1 MQENKDSA
9 QEPGVENE
17 EVTPPTENP
26 DSMDRPAAYSDRDK
40 NNEAKDKLI
49 EVEKQLAEQ
58 QDAWLRAK
66 AEMENIRK
74 RAQSDVLN
82 AHKYGAESLVQGLL
96 PVKDSLEA
104 ALSAKD
110 SSIEVLRSGVELTL
124 KQLEN
129 AFGGAKIKE
138 IDPLGEKLDP
148 NHHQAM
154 SALDSDEPVNTVIE
168 VLQKGYL
175 LNDRLV
181 RPALVNVAK
190 KTKEQKAE
198 D

>member
-1 MQENKDSA
+1 MQENEDSE
-9 QEPGVENE
+9 QKPTNVSE
-17 EVTPPTENP
+17 EETPPAGNS
-26 DSMDRPAAYSDRDK
+26 DSMDSLAEDKDRDK
-40 NNEAKDKLI
+40 DNEVEEKLR
-49 EVEKQLAEQ
+49 EVEKKLAEQ

-66 AEMENIRK
+66 AETENIKK

-82 AHKYGAESLVQGLL
+82 AHKYGAESLVQSLL

-104 ALSAKD
+104 ALSAENT
-110 SSIEVLRSGVELTL
+110 SIEVLRSGVELTL

-129 AFGGAKIKE
+129 AFEGAKIKE

-148 NHHQAM
+148 NLHQAM
-154 SALDSDEPVNTVIE
+154 SALGSDKPVNTVVE

-190 KTKEQKAE
+190 KTKEQESK